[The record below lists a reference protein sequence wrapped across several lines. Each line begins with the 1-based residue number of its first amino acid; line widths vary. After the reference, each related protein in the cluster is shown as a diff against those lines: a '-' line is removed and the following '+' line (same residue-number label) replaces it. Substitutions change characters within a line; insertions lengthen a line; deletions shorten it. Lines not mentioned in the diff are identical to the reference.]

1 MALTNPGPAIAGF
14 TNSVLQLAT
23 QPFQRIIWPT
33 PLGGTLA
40 LNNASLGIQYF
51 AAPYA
56 FSASRLDG
64 LYNISYGSAATTA
77 TAAVGLTGYAG
88 IYTTAASTN
97 SAGTTNYLSVL
108 SQGTASTSFSFASQ
122 ASGATQLSVAGIRP
136 ISVPIAV
143 NMSQG
148 GEYYVA
154 FALNSATLSVGA
166 ATTTVAFSVSALLGG
181 SNATTPPYAEIT
193 ATTNSTSNLWGFQG
207 LYTSSISA
215 VPQTIAQSLIA
226 QTGAN
231 QQAGQFAFVLRNY

>member
-23 QPFQRIIWPT
+23 QPFQRIIWPA
-33 PLGGTLA
+33 PLTGTA
-40 LNNASLGIQYF
+40 AVTNGNLGIQYF

-56 FSASRLDG
+56 FSASRLDA

-77 TAAVGLTGYAG
+77 TAGVAITGYAG

-97 SAGTTNYLSVL
+97 SAGTTNYLSAL
-108 SQGTASTSFSFASQ
+108 STGSATQSFSFASA

-136 ISVPIAV
+136 ISVPMAV

-154 FALNSATLSVGA
+154 FAVNSGSFSTGA
-166 ATTTVAFSVSALLGG
+166 ATTTVAFSMSNLLGG
-181 SNATTPPYAEIT
+181 SNQSAVAYAEIT
-193 ATTNSTSNLWGFQG
+193 AATNSTSNLWGYQG
-207 LYTSSISA
+207 LYTSTVSA

-226 QTGAN
+226 QTGTN
-231 QQAGQFAFVLRNY
+231 QAAGQFAFVLRNY